1 MAQQRAKKIESMEH
15 VPASEH
21 GGGFPPFQKETF
33 ASQLVWL
40 VLVFVALYLLMS
52 RIALPRIGSILEER
66 RQRIEADLAAAQ
78 RHKQESDA
86 AIAAYEKALADAR
99 TRAQTLANETREKEA
114 AAAEAHRKE
123 VDAKL
128 NARIAEAEKI
138 VAGSREA
145 AMANVRGIATE
156 AAAAIVERL
165 TGTAPAGQDVAKAVG
180 DVLKR

>member
-1 MAQQRAKKIESMEH
+1 MAQKSAKQIESMEH
-15 VPASEH
+15 VPAGEH
-21 GGGFPPFQKETF
+21 GGRFPPFQKETF

-52 RIALPRIGSILEER
+52 RVALPRIGSILESR
-66 RQRIEADLAAAQ
+66 RQHVEGDLAAAQ
-78 RHKQESDA
+78 RLKDESDA
-86 AIAAYEKALADAR
+86 AIAAYEKALVDAR
-99 TRAQTLANETREKEA
+99 GRAQQVANEVHEKEA
-114 AAAEAHRKE
+114 AAAQALRKD

-138 VAGSREA
+138 IAESQAA

-165 TGTAPAGQDVAKAVG
+165 TGTAPASQDVAAIVG
-180 DVLKR
+180 DVFKR

>member
-1 MAQQRAKKIESMEH
+1 MAQKSAKKIESLEH
-15 VPASEH
+15 VPAGEH

-33 ASQLVWL
+33 ASQLLWL

-78 RHKQESDA
+78 RLKDESDA

-99 TRAQTLANETREKEA
+99 ARAQALANEEREREA

-128 NARIAEAEKI
+128 NAHIAEAEKI
-138 VAGSREA
+138 IAGSRAA
-145 AMANVRGIATE
+145 AMTNVHDIATE

-165 TGTAPAGQDVAKAVG
+165 TGTAPASQDVAAVVG